1 MTASASPMY
10 LGSRSIRDH
19 APEPSAAYLSSIMS
33 GVERRAL
40 GLSFIQFLVFGGHLS
55 GRTRRFAT
63 CEDLFDS
70 CDMYVCSDVG
80 DGLVG
85 SVVKYGTDSEA
96 GK

>member
-1 MTASASPMY
+1 MY

-40 GLSFIQFLVFGGHLS
+40 RLRFIQFLVFGGHL
-55 GRTRRFAT
+55 TAFTQRFVT
-63 CEDLFDS
+63 CEDLFES
-70 CDMYVCSDVG
+70 CNMYVCSDVG

-85 SVVKYGTDSEA
+85 SVVKYGADLEA